1 MLDLLANGGDL
12 VVLLDGRLQGFALL
26 GFVGVVLVG
35 LAGEVAAQE
44 EAEADQDGSEDAI
57 GQAHFRLTPWAVTRR
72 STALPQVSSIIP
84 QP

>member
-1 MLDLLANGGDL
+1 
-12 VVLLDGRLQGFALL
+12 
-26 GFVGVVLVG
+26 VLVG

-44 EAEADQDGSEDAI
+44 EAEADQDGGEDAI